1 LSAAQAFVLYFC
13 PVKYSRFPLFACLL
27 AIFLLPSCLS
37 LQSEEQQAEAAEKA
51 VMAKHDELMAQMD
64 QLYSLRQQL
73 QRTASLDT
81 VEAGRRRNSLLRAD
95 AAMMGWM
102 HQYRRPADT
111 VAHEQV
117 MAYFA
122 AQEHKID
129 SVGRLMRGS
138 IDSAKAVLSS
148 QVGTPS
154 NTSSK

>member
-1 LSAAQAFVLYFC
+1 MLYFRPVKLFLSA
-13 PVKYSRFPLFACLL
+13 PLCCLL
-27 AIFLLPSCLS
+27 VAFLLPACLS
-37 LQSEEQQAEAAEKA
+37 LQSEEQQAEAAEKI

-64 QLYSLRQQL
+64 QLYTLRQQL
-73 QRTASLDT
+73 QRAPADT
-81 VEAGRRRNSLLRAD
+81 VEVGRRRRALLRAD

-122 AQEHKID
+122 AQEQKID

-138 IDSAKAVLSS
+138 IDSARLVLGTQAGNSS
-148 QVGTPS
+148 
-154 NTSSK
+154 TSSAN

>member
-1 LSAAQAFVLYFC
+1 LLLS
-13 PVKYSRFPLFACLL
+13 
-27 AIFLLPSCLS
+27 SCLS

-64 QLYSLRQQL
+64 QLYTLRQQL
-73 QRTASLDT
+73 QRAALPDT
-81 VEAGRRRNSLLRAD
+81 TEAGRRRRSLLRAD

-111 VAHEQV
+111 VVHEQV

-138 IDSAKAVLSS
+138 IDSARLVLASKAGNINS
-148 QVGTPS
+148 
-154 NTSSK
+154 SSK

>member
-1 LSAAQAFVLYFC
+1 MKPSASLLLCY
-13 PVKYSRFPLFACLL
+13 LL
-27 AIFLLPSCLS
+27 AAFLLPACLS

-64 QLYSLRQQL
+64 QLYMLRQQL
-73 QRTASLDT
+73 QRATLPDT
-81 VEAGRRRNSLLRAD
+81 TEAGRRRRSLLRAD

-122 AQEHKID
+122 TQEHKID
-129 SVGRLMRGS
+129 SVGRLMQNS
-138 IDSAKAVLSS
+138 IDSARLVLGTQAGNSS
-148 QVGTPS
+148 
-154 NTSSK
+154 NSSKK

>member
-1 LSAAQAFVLYFC
+1 MFAGLLAAFLLSA
-13 PVKYSRFPLFACLL
+13 
-27 AIFLLPSCLS
+27 CLS

-51 VMAKHDELMAQMD
+51 VMAKHDEFMAQMD
-64 QLYSLRQQL
+64 QLYRCASRL
-73 QRTASLDT
+73 QGASSVDT
-81 VEAGRRRNSLLRAD
+81 VEAGRRRRSLLRAD